1 MELGLLIAERGPLAI
16 SNFRFLRI
24 RPLSSLLKSEIAV
37 TDSSYPSSFGAG
49 VGVAARPKRVLVADD
64 QADVLHAIALLL
76 KLEGFES
83 QTVSHPAAVMEALN
97 SGEFDLL
104 ITDLNYTLDTTS
116 GTEGLDLISS
126 IRKINA
132 NVPVLV
138 ITAWG
143 TIELAVEALQRGAS
157 DFIQKPWTNS
167 QLIQKSRDLIER
179 AEQARRLSAEAE
191 EEQQVSAEIQRKLL
205 SLRLPEQHGIT
216 VSGDSRSMRYVGGDY
231 CHLTPLTSS
240 KFSVSIADVA
250 GKGVPGALLTAS
262 LRGLEKSIVT
272 HDVHPQQLCSSLNEA
287 LSEIMP
293 IGKFVSFF
301 FGIIDTETRT
311 LCYSNAGHN
320 PPILVHA
327 DGTAQE
333 LRVGGGVLGL
343 FSEWTY
349 EQTQLKLERGDRLIL
364 YTDGITEVESRHDEE
379 FGMQR
384 VKDIVVRNRTASA
397 EEIQRAVM
405 KAVSAHCE
413 ERFHD
418 DATVVVIAVQ

>member
-1 MELGLLIAERGPLAI
+1 MSCPLE
-16 SNFRFLRI
+16 
-24 RPLSSLLKSEIAV
+24 SEIAV
-37 TDSSYPSSFGAG
+37 TDSSHTTSAAAEYGI
-49 VGVAARPKRVLVADD
+49 VAQPKRVLVADD

-76 KLEGFES
+76 KLEGYES
-83 QTVSHPAAVMEALN
+83 QTVKHPAAVIETLKSN
-97 SGEFDLL
+97 PFDLL
-104 ITDLNYTLDTTS
+104 IMDLNYTLDTTS

-126 IRKINA
+126 IRKINT

-167 QLIQKSRDLIER
+167 QLIQKSRDLILR
-179 AEQARRLSAEAE
+179 AEQARRQRVEVE
-191 EEQQVSAEIQRKLL
+191 EEQQQSVEIQRKLL
-205 SLRLPEQHGIT
+205 SLNLPPQHGIT
-216 VSGDSRSMRYVGGDY
+216 ISGDSRAMRYVGGDY
-231 CHLTPLTSS
+231 CHLTPLTAS
-240 KFSVSIADVA
+240 KFAVSIADVA

-262 LRGLEKSIVT
+262 LRGLEKSIVA

-301 FGIIDTETRT
+301 FAVLDAESRM

-320 PPILVHA
+320 PPILVRD
-327 DGTAQE
+327 DGSVVE

-343 FSEWTY
+343 FSDWTY
-349 EQTQLKLERGDRLIL
+349 EQSQVKLESGDRLVL
-364 YTDGITEVESRHDEE
+364 YTDGITEVESPENEE
-379 FGMQR
+379 FGTDR
-384 VKDIVVRNRTASA
+384 VKEIVVRNRTASA
-397 EEIQRAVM
+397 EQIQRNLM
-405 KAVSAHCE
+405 QAVSDHCHE
-413 ERFHD
+413 KFQD

>member
-1 MELGLLIAERGPLAI
+1 MTNGFQSTSLATDV
-16 SNFRFLRI
+16 S
-24 RPLSSLLKSEIAV
+24 AV
-37 TDSSYPSSFGAG
+37 PKA
-49 VGVAARPKRVLVADD
+49 KRVLVADD

-83 QTVSHPAAVMEALN
+83 QTVMHPAAVIEALN
-97 SGEFDLL
+97 AGEFDLL

-116 GTEGLDLISS
+116 GSEGLDLITS
-126 IRKINA
+126 IRKINPS
-132 NVPVLV
+132 VPVLV

-167 QLIQKSRDLIER
+167 QLIQKARDLIER
-179 AEQARRLSAEAE
+179 AELARKAKVEAE
-191 EEQQVSAEIQRKLL
+191 EEQQLSVEIQRKLL
-205 SLRLPEQHGIT
+205 SLNLPQQHGIT

-231 CHLTPLTSS
+231 CHLTTLTPT

-262 LRGLEKSIVT
+262 LRGLEKSVVT
-272 HDVHPQQLCSSLNEA
+272 HDVHPQQLCSSLNDA
-287 LSEIMP
+287 LTEIMP

-301 FGIIDTETRT
+301 FAVIDTESRM
-311 LCYSNAGHN
+311 LCYCNAGHN
-320 PPILVHA
+320 PPILVRA
-327 DGTAQE
+327 DGTVCE

-349 EQTQLKLERGDRLIL
+349 EQTQLKLETGDRLVL
-364 YTDGITEVESRHDEE
+364 YTDGITEVESPDSEE
-379 FGMQR
+379 FGMER
-384 VKDIVVRNRTASA
+384 VKEIVIQNRTGSA
-397 EEIQRAVM
+397 EEIQRSLMHAVTQ
-405 KAVSAHCE
+405 HCE
-413 ERFHD
+413 ERFQD

>member
-1 MELGLLIAERGPLAI
+1 MFSLT
-16 SNFRFLRI
+16 
-24 RPLSSLLKSEIAV
+24 SSETAV
-37 TDSSYPSSFGAG
+37 TDSSFSASLAPEAG
-49 VGVAARPKRVLVADD
+49 IGTKPKRVLVADD

-83 QTVSHPAAVMEALN
+83 QTVMHPAAVIEALK

-116 GTEGLDLISS
+116 GSEGLDLITS

-132 NVPVLV
+132 MVPVLV

-167 QLIQKSRDLIER
+167 QLIQKTRDLIER
-179 AEQARRLSAEAE
+179 AEQARKASVEAE
-191 EEQQVSAEIQRKLL
+191 EEQQLSAEIQRKLL
-205 SLRLPEQHGIT
+205 SLKLPEQHGIT

-231 CHLTPLTSS
+231 CHLTPLTAS
-240 KFSVSIADVA
+240 KFAVSIADVA

-293 IGKFVSFF
+293 IGRFVSFF
-301 FGIIDTETRT
+301 FAVLDTESRT

-320 PPILVHA
+320 PPVLVRD
-327 DGTAQE
+327 DGSAVE
-333 LRVGGGVLGL
+333 LRTGGGVLGL
-343 FSEWTY
+343 FAEWSY
-349 EQTQLKLERGDRLIL
+349 EQAQLKLESGDRLVL
-364 YTDGITEVESRHDEE
+364 YTDGITEVESRDDEE
-379 FGMQR
+379 FGIER
-384 VKDIVVRNRTASA
+384 VKQIVVNNRGRSA
-397 EEIQRAVM
+397 DEIQRRLMQEVTG
-405 KAVSAHCE
+405 HCE
-413 ERFHD
+413 GRFQD

>member
-1 MELGLLIAERGPLAI
+1 
-16 SNFRFLRI
+16 
-24 RPLSSLLKSEIAV
+24 V
-37 TDSSYPSSFGAG
+37 TDSSHSVSM
-49 VGVAARPKRVLVADD
+49 AAETDLDVRRKRVLVADD
-64 QADVLHAIALLL
+64 QADVLHAISLLL

-83 QTVSHPAAVMEALN
+83 QTVMHPAAVLEAMGA
-97 SGEFDLL
+97 GEFDLL

-116 GTEGLDLISS
+116 GTEGLDLISG
-126 IRKINA
+126 IRKINPA
-132 NVPVLV
+132 VPVLV

-143 TIELAVEALQRGAS
+143 TIELAVEALRRGAS

-167 QLIQKSRDLIER
+167 QLIQKARDLIAR
-179 AEQARRLSAEAE
+179 AELARRANVEAE
-191 EEQQVSAEIQRKLL
+191 EEEQLSVEIQRKLL
-205 SLRLPEQHGIT
+205 SLKLPQQHGIT

-231 CHLTPLTSS
+231 CHLTTLTSS
-240 KFSVSIADVA
+240 KFCVSIADVA

-301 FGIIDTETRT
+301 FAVIDTESRM

-320 PPILVHA
+320 PPILVRE
-327 DGTAQE
+327 DGSATE

-349 EQTQLKLERGDRLIL
+349 EQTQLKLASGDRLVL
-364 YTDGITEVESRHDEE
+364 YTDGITEVESPHSEE
-379 FGMQR
+379 FGMER
-384 VKDIVVRNRTASA
+384 VKEIVLNNRTGSA
-397 EEIQRAVM
+397 EHIQRSLM
-405 KAVSAHCE
+405 QAVSQHCE
-413 ERFHD
+413 EKFHD
-418 DATVVVIAVQ
+418 DATVVVIAVE

>member
-1 MELGLLIAERGPLAI
+1 MTDGSQSTSLA
-16 SNFRFLRI
+16 
-24 RPLSSLLKSEIAV
+24 PE
-37 TDSSYPSSFGAG
+37 TD
-49 VGVAARPKRVLVADD
+49 VLARAKRVLVADD

-83 QTVSHPAAVMEALN
+83 KTVMHPAAVIEALGQ
-97 SGEFDLL
+97 SEFDLL

-126 IRKINA
+126 IRKINPT
-132 NVPVLV
+132 VPVLV

-167 QLIQKSRDLIER
+167 ALIQKARDLIER
-179 AEQARRLSAEAE
+179 AEQVRKANVEAE
-191 EEQQVSAEIQRKLL
+191 EEQQLSKEIQRKLL
-205 SLRLPEQHGIT
+205 SLNLPHQHGIT

-231 CHLTPLTSS
+231 CHLTTLTPT

-262 LRGLEKSIVT
+262 LRGLEKSVIT
-272 HDVHPQQLCSSLNEA
+272 HDVHPQQLCSSLNDA
-287 LSEIMP
+287 LTEIMP

-301 FGIIDTETRT
+301 FAIIDTESRM
-311 LCYSNAGHN
+311 LCYCNAGHN
-320 PPILVHA
+320 PPILVRA
-327 DGTAQE
+327 DGTALE

-349 EQTQLKLERGDRLIL
+349 EQTQFKLESGDRIVL
-364 YTDGITEVESRHDEE
+364 YTDGITEVESRHNEE
-379 FGMQR
+379 FGVEK
-384 VKDIVVRNRTASA
+384 VKEIVVKNRTGSA
-397 EEIQRAVM
+397 EQIQRSVM
-405 KAVSAHCE
+405 QAVSQHCE
-413 ERFHD
+413 ERFQD
-418 DATVVVIAVQ
+418 DATVVVIAVG

>member
-1 MELGLLIAERGPLAI
+1 M
-16 SNFRFLRI
+16 
-24 RPLSSLLKSEIAV
+24 
-37 TDSSYPSSFGAG
+37 TDSSHPASLATG
-49 VGVAARPKRVLVADD
+49 VSAATEIKRVLVADD

-83 QTVSHPAAVMEALN
+83 KTVMHPTAVVEAMAN
-97 SGEFDLL
+97 DEFDLL
-104 ITDLNYTLDTTS
+104 IMDLNYTLDTTS

-126 IRKINA
+126 IRRINTS
-132 NVPVLV
+132 VPVLV

-167 QLIQKSRDLIER
+167 QLIQKSRDLIQR
-179 AEQARRLSAEAE
+179 AEQNRKARVEAD
-191 EEQQVSAEIQRKLL
+191 EEQQQSVEIQRKLL
-205 SLRLPEQHGIT
+205 SLNLPQQHGIT
-216 VSGDSRSMRYVGGDY
+216 ISGDSRSMRYVGGDY
-231 CHLTPLTSS
+231 CHLTTLTQS
-240 KFSVSIADVA
+240 KFAVSIADVA

-301 FGIIDTETRT
+301 FGVIDAESRM

-320 PPILVHA
+320 PPILVRE
-327 DGTAQE
+327 DGTAVE
-333 LRVGGGVLGL
+333 LRIGGGVLGL
-343 FSEWTY
+343 FSDWTY
-349 EQTQLKLERGDRLIL
+349 EQTLLKLENGDRLVL
-364 YTDGITEVESRHDEE
+364 YTDGITEVENPHNEE
-379 FGMQR
+379 FGMDR
-384 VKDIVVRNRTASA
+384 VKEIVVQHRAGSA
-397 EEIQRAVM
+397 EEIQRSLM
-405 KAVSAHCE
+405 HAVSQHCE
-413 ERFHD
+413 EKFQD

>member
-1 MELGLLIAERGPLAI
+1 
-16 SNFRFLRI
+16 
-24 RPLSSLLKSEIAV
+24 V
-37 TDSSYPSSFGAG
+37 TDSSFSASLAPEAG
-49 VGVAARPKRVLVADD
+49 IGSKPKRVLVADD

-83 QTVSHPAAVMEALN
+83 KTVMHPAAVIEAVK

-116 GTEGLDLISS
+116 GSEGLDLITS

-132 NVPVLV
+132 MVPVLV

-167 QLIQKSRDLIER
+167 QLIQKTRDLIER
-179 AEQARRLSAEAE
+179 AAQARKASVEAE
-191 EEQQVSAEIQRKLL
+191 EEQLLSAEIQRKLL
-205 SLRLPEQHGIT
+205 SLELPEQHGIT

-231 CHLTPLTSS
+231 CHLTPLTAS
-240 KFSVSIADVA
+240 KFAVSIADVA

-293 IGKFVSFF
+293 IGRFVSFF
-301 FGIIDTETRT
+301 FAVIDTESRM

-320 PPILVHA
+320 PPVLVRS
-327 DGTAQE
+327 DGSALE
-333 LRVGGGVLGL
+333 LRAGGGVLGL
-343 FSEWTY
+343 FAEWSY
-349 EQTQLKLERGDRLIL
+349 EQAQLKLEKGDRLVL
-364 YTDGITEVESRHDEE
+364 YTDGITEVESRDDEE
-379 FGMQR
+379 FGIER
-384 VKDIVVRNRTASA
+384 VKQIVVSNRGGSA
-397 EEIQRAVM
+397 DQIQRTLMQEVTG
-405 KAVSAHCE
+405 HCE
-413 ERFHD
+413 GRFQD

>member
-1 MELGLLIAERGPLAI
+1 MGGMVLAPFQ
-16 SNFRFLRI
+16 NNWRRI
-24 RPLSSLLKSEIAV
+24 HPHLSSLINSEIAV
-37 TDSSYPSSFGAG
+37 TDSSHSTSLATG
-49 VGVAARPKRVLVADD
+49 VGVAAKAKRVLVADD
-64 QADVLHAIALLL
+64 QPDVLHAIALLL

-83 QTVSHPAAVMEALN
+83 QSVMHPAAVLEALRE
-97 SGEFDLL
+97 GKFDLL

-116 GTEGLDLISS
+116 GTEGLDLITS
-126 IRKINA
+126 IRKVNA

-167 QLIQKSRDLIER
+167 QLVQKARDLIER
-179 AEQARRLSAEAE
+179 AEQARRANVEAE
-191 EEQQVSAEIQRKLL
+191 EEEQLSVEIQRKLL
-205 SLRLPEQHGIT
+205 SLKLPEQHGIT
-216 VSGDSRSMRYVGGDY
+216 ISGDSRSMRYVGGDY
-231 CHLTPLTSS
+231 CHLTSLAAS
-240 KFSVSIADVA
+240 KFAVSIADVA

-262 LRGLEKSIVT
+262 LRGLEKSVVT

-301 FGIIDTETRT
+301 FAVIDTESRA

-320 PPILVHA
+320 PPILVRA
-327 DGTAQE
+327 DGTALE

-343 FSEWTY
+343 FSEWSY
-349 EQTQLKLERGDRLIL
+349 EQTQLKLESGDRLVL
-364 YTDGITEVESRHDEE
+364 YTDGITEVESPHDEE
-379 FGMQR
+379 FGMER
-384 VKDIVVRNRTASA
+384 VKEIVVRNRAGSA
-397 EEIQRAVM
+397 EEIQRSLM
-405 KAVSAHCE
+405 QAVSRHCE
-413 ERFHD
+413 ERFQD

>member
-1 MELGLLIAERGPLAI
+1 M
-16 SNFRFLRI
+16 
-24 RPLSSLLKSEIAV
+24 
-37 TDSSYPSSFGAG
+37 TDSSHSVSM
-49 VGVAARPKRVLVADD
+49 AAETDLDVRRKRVLVADD
-64 QADVLHAIALLL
+64 QADVLHAISLLL

-83 QTVSHPAAVMEALN
+83 QTVMHPAAVLEAMGA
-97 SGEFDLL
+97 GEFDLL

-116 GTEGLDLISS
+116 GTEGLDLISG
-126 IRKINA
+126 IRKINPA
-132 NVPVLV
+132 VPVLV

-143 TIELAVEALQRGAS
+143 TIELAVEALRRGAS

-167 QLIQKSRDLIER
+167 QLIQKARDLIAR
-179 AEQARRLSAEAE
+179 AELARRANVEAE
-191 EEQQVSAEIQRKLL
+191 EEEQLSVEIQRKLL
-205 SLRLPEQHGIT
+205 SLKLPQQHGIT

-231 CHLTPLTSS
+231 CHLTTLTSS
-240 KFSVSIADVA
+240 KFCVSIADVA

-301 FGIIDTETRT
+301 FAVIDTESRM

-320 PPILVHA
+320 PPILVRE
-327 DGTAQE
+327 DGSATE

-349 EQTQLKLERGDRLIL
+349 EQTQLKLASGDRLVL
-364 YTDGITEVESRHDEE
+364 YTDGITEVESPHSEE
-379 FGMQR
+379 FGMER
-384 VKDIVVRNRTASA
+384 VKEIVLNNRAGSA
-397 EEIQRAVM
+397 EHIQRSLM
-405 KAVSAHCE
+405 QAVSQHCE
-413 ERFHD
+413 EKFHD
-418 DATVVVIAVQ
+418 DATVVVIAVE

>member
-1 MELGLLIAERGPLAI
+1 MTDT
-16 SNFRFLRI
+16 SN
-24 RPLSSLLKSEIAV
+24 STSMA
-37 TDSSYPSSFGAG
+37 AG
-49 VGVAARPKRVLVADD
+49 VGFATKPKRVLVADD

-83 QTVSHPAAVMEALN
+83 KTVMHPTAVIEAFQAGN
-97 SGEFDLL
+97 FDLL
-104 ITDLNYTLDTTS
+104 IMDLNYTLDTTS
-116 GTEGLDLISS
+116 GTEGLDLISR
-126 IRKINA
+126 IRKLNT

-179 AEQARRLSAEAE
+179 AELARKVQVQIE
-191 EEQQVSAEIQRKLL
+191 EEQQESVEIQRKLL
-205 SLRLPEQHGIT
+205 SLKLPVQHGIT

-231 CHLTPLTSS
+231 CHLTPLTPS
-240 KFSVSIADVA
+240 KFAVSIADVA

-262 LRGLEKSIVT
+262 LRGLEKSVVT
-272 HDVHPQQLCSSLNEA
+272 HDVHPQQLCSALNEA
-287 LSEIMP
+287 LTEIMP

-301 FGIIDTETRT
+301 FAVIDTESRA

-320 PPILVHA
+320 PPILVRA
-327 DGTAQE
+327 DGSVLE

-343 FSEWTY
+343 FSEWSF
-349 EQTQLKLERGDRLIL
+349 EQTQLRLESGDRLVL

-379 FGMQR
+379 FGTDR
-384 VKDIVVRNRTASA
+384 VKEVVARNRARSA
-397 EEIQRAVM
+397 EEIQRSLM
-405 KAVSAHCE
+405 QAVSEHCE
-413 ERFHD
+413 EKFQD